1 MQYTFNDST
10 PQRPEGSRALDA
22 PVVAFNLNESLSQ
35 IRSEQ
40 AYRSSDRNAITLF
53 KSEYMRIVLISLH
66 EGAEMKPHA
75 PDEISSIQVIQ
86 GKLKFTLGTEQLE
99 LEEGKTIVVHERVP
113 HSIKAETEA
122 ALLLTM
128 TGKV

>member
-1 MQYTFNDST
+1 
-10 PQRPEGSRALDA
+10 
-22 PVVAFNLNESLSQ
+22 
-35 IRSEQ
+35 
-40 AYRSSDRNAITLF
+40 
-53 KSEYMRIVLISLH
+53 MRIVLISLH